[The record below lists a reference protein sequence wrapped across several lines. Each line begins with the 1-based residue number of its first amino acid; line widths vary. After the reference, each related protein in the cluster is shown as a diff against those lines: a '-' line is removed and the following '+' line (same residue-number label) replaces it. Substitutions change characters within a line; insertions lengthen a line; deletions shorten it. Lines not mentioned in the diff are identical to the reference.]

1 MSSLGENYEIKT
13 YDTMTNAT
21 LFNKNVRI
29 AIVIYE
35 DQPFLETFYND
46 SDVKRIARCSL
57 LWLLK
62 RLLLTEKI
70 ITEEQII
77 KVSYPTPDDGNMG
90 RLIGIYEDI
99 GFTHGEPEPGNPVNL
114 YSTIEHLI
122 TTLEKQCA
130 LVEQNLR
137 F

>member
-13 YDTMTNAT
+13 YDTMKIAT

-46 SDVKRIARCSL
+46 SRVKRIARCSL

-62 RLLLTEKI
+62 RLLSDNL
-70 ITEEQII
+70 ITKEQII
-77 KVSYPTPDDGNMG
+77 KVGSPTPDDGNMG
-90 RLIGIYEDI
+90 RLIGIYESI
-99 GFTHGEPEPGNPVNL
+99 GFTLGEEEPGNSVNL